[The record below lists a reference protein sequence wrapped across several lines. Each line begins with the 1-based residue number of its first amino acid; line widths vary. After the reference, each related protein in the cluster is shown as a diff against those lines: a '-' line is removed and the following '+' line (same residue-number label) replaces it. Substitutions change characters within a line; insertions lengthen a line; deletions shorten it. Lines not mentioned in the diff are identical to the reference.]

1 VAALQPLADAVAAIR
16 ADPGRATVVTDF
28 DGTLAP
34 IVPAPPDAR
43 PLAGAVEALHTLAGR
58 YGRVAVVSGRPARF
72 LAQHLG
78 IAACPRLAAYG
89 LYGMEWTDGEVIVE
103 HADAAPWRTA
113 VDGAAEV
120 AESVAPEGVWVERKG
135 LSVTLHVRNAPERDE
150 WARSWAEARASVSG
164 LALHP
169 GRMSYELRPPVA
181 VDKGTVMTDL
191 LAGAGAACFLGDDR
205 GDLPAFDALD
215 RHAAAAGAAV
225 VRVAVRSDEA
235 PAELLE
241 RADVVVDGPAGV
253 LEFLRALL

>member
-1 VAALQPLADAVAAIR
+1 VADLQSLSALVEPLRAAPDR
-16 ADPGRATVVTDF
+16 VTVVTDF

-34 IVPAPPDAR
+34 IVPDPPDAR
-43 PLAGAVEALHTLAGR
+43 PLPGCVEVLHDLAGR

-72 LAQHLG
+72 LADQLA
-78 IAACPRLAAYG
+78 IAQCPRLVAYG
-89 LYGMEWTDGEVIVE
+89 LYGMEWTDGEVVVE
-103 HADAAPWRTA
+103 HADAVPWR
-113 VDGAAEV
+113 AEV
-120 AESVAPEGVWVERKG
+120 DDAAAVAEKVAPDGVLVERKG
-135 LSVTLHVRNAPERDE
+135 LSVTLHVRNAPHSDE
-150 WARSWAEARASVSG
+150 WARSWAEARAAVGG

-191 LAGAGAACFLGDDR
+191 LDGSHGACFLGDDR

-215 RHAAAAGAAV
+215 RHAADNGAAV

-241 RADVVVDGPAGV
+241 RADLLVDGPDGV